1 MFISGGWIPGR
12 FRDEGAL
19 PYPGAMSNA
28 KDLLTR
34 SVTTLHRV
42 IYSASGGRLL
52 NKGAGM
58 PVVILTTTG
67 RKSGQK
73 RPTML
78 TAPIH
83 DPDLVVLV
91 ASNGGDDRH
100 PIWFLNL
107 RDDPAVELEMEGDKR
122 AMTARTA
129 SADEKA
135 ELWPRVVAA
144 NKGYAGYQE
153 KTERDIPLVILE
165 P

>member
-1 MFISGGWIPGR
+1 
-12 FRDEGAL
+12 
-19 PYPGAMSNA
+19 
-28 KDLLTR
+28 
-34 SVTTLHRV
+34 
-42 IYSASGGRLL
+42 
-52 NKGAGM
+52 M